1 MCVHMCIYYND
12 VYVCVYTIYYLL
24 YICPHHPTIVMNG
37 YFHNRLLKTHE
48 SMCCKTQT
56 QITFV
61 RIIIGL
67 GVNTEIK
74 TEWIFEDQYIA
85 RRGHGSEEL
94 HT

>member
-1 MCVHMCIYYND
+1 
-12 VYVCVYTIYYLL
+12 
-24 YICPHHPTIVMNG
+24 
-37 YFHNRLLKTHE
+37 
-48 SMCCKTQT
+48 MCCKTQT

-94 HT
+94 HTETHPPQTYTHTCTHTPP